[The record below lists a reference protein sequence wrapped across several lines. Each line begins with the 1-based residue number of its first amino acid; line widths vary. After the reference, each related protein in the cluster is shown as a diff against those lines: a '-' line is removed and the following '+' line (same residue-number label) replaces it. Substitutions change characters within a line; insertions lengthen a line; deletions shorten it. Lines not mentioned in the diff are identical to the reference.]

1 MSKLGC
7 GEVIVG
13 GEVRVGIGVGIISET
28 MATVEMNATDLGEEQ

>member
-13 GEVRVGIGVGIISET
+13 GEVRVGIGVGIISGNNGNSGNEC
-28 MATVEMNATDLGEEQ
+28 NGFR